1 MITTI
6 QVDSNLKQKLD
17 SLKVHHRETY
27 NELLLRLIDDCSSM
41 STEKESL
48 VATLEVM
55 SDPECMRNIAD
66 AVEDMDDLNNK
77 SKWVPLEKVKKDLRL
92 NV

>member
-1 MITTI
+1 M
-6 QVDSNLKQKLD
+6 NA
-17 SLKVHHRETY
+17 E
-27 NELLLRLIDDCSSM
+27 E
-41 STEKESL
+41 ESL